1 MALEGNAKARAKR
14 ALRPVELGRAIGLS
28 AQQARRYERWG
39 YLPAAERAASGHR
52 RYGPR
57 HLHAILAVRAMQA
70 GYGWRTGGQIMH
82 RVQRGDVAGALELV
96 DASHAALHQ
105 RRREVE
111 ETLEA
116 LRVMAASG
124 EGAAPVRPRR
134 RPREETALRVGDA
147 ARLVGVRVSSL
158 HYWEEQGLLRPRRD
172 EESGYRLYDAT
183 EVRRLRIV
191 VVLRKAGYRFDA
203 IGAVLD
209 ELAAGRP
216 STALTAIE
224 RRQEELA
231 VASER
236 CSRAT
241 AALWGYVVEVFGKP
255 APLSG
260 SLTL

>member
-1 MALEGNAKARAKR
+1 M
-14 ALRPVELGRAIGLS
+14 ELGRAIGLS
-28 AQQARRYERWG
+28 AQQVRRYERWG
-39 YLPAAERAASGHR
+39 YLPPAERTTSGHR

-70 GYGWRTGGQIMH
+70 GYGWFTGGRIMR
-82 RVQRGDVAGALELV
+82 RVQRGDVAGALELA
-96 DASHAALHQ
+96 DACHAALHQ
-105 RRREVE
+105 RRKEVA

-116 LRVMAASG
+116 LRLMAASDGG
-124 EGAAPVRPRR
+124 ETRGRGRR
-134 RPREETALRVGDA
+134 RPREDGPLRVGEA
-147 ARLVGVRVSSL
+147 AKVVGVRVSSL
-158 HYWEEQGLLRPRRD
+158 HYWEAQGLLRPRRD
-172 EESGYRLYDAT
+172 EESAYRLYDAA
-183 EVRRLRIV
+183 ELRRLRIV

-216 STALTAIE
+216 STALSAIE

-260 SLTL
+260 SLKL

>member
-1 MALEGNAKARAKR
+1 MRKER

-28 AQQARRYERWG
+28 AQQARRYERLG
-39 YLPAAERAASGHR
+39 YLPPAERTASGHR

-70 GYGWRTGGQIMH
+70 GYGWLTGGRIMR
-82 RVQRGDVAGALELV
+82 RVQRGNVAGALELV
-96 DASHAALHQ
+96 DECHAALHQ
-105 RRREVE
+105 RREEVA

-116 LRVMAASG
+116 LRLMAASG
-124 EGAAPVRPRR
+124 EGETRVRARARR
-134 RPREETALRVGDA
+134 RAREDTSSRVGEA

-172 EESGYRLYDAT
+172 EESGYRLYDAA
-183 EVRRLRIV
+183 ELRRLRIV

-203 IGAVLD
+203 IRAVLD

-231 VASER
+231 AASER

-260 SLTL
+260 SLKL